1 MNTKSAFITIVG
13 RPNVGKSSLLN
24 AFVGEKVA
32 IVSPKPQ
39 TTRTRITGVLTKGET
54 QLVFIDTPG
63 MHQPRTRLSEYMVKQ
78 IGASILDVD
87 AAILV
92 TEATGE
98 IRSSEI
104 RLIES
109 LQTKKIP
116 AILAVNKIDTLE
128 RKGLM
133 MDKIA
138 KFSELFAFD
147 EIVPV
152 SVLKR
157 DGVEILLG
165 IIEKYAK
172 PAPHFFDGDDYTD
185 QPERQIV
192 SEMIREKILR
202 NMRDEIPHGTAVEI
216 EEMKER
222 ENSGIIDIRAVIYCE
237 KQSHKAMII
246 GKNGESLK
254 KIGSQA
260 RAEIERFLDVK
271 VNLQCWVKVKQDWR
285 NSAGNLRQFGFK

>member
-1 MNTKSAFITIVG
+1 MRTKSAFVTIAG

-39 TTRTRITGVLTKGET
+39 TTRTRITGVLSKGET

-63 MHQPRTRLSEYMVKQ
+63 MHQPRTKLSEYMVKQ
-78 IGASILDVD
+78 IASSVADVD
-87 AAILV
+87 VAILV
-92 TEATGE
+92 TEPAGE

-104 RLIES
+104 QLLES
-109 LQTKKIP
+109 FKAKKIP

-128 RKGLM
+128 RKELM

-138 KFSELFAFD
+138 KFSALFAFD
-147 EIVPV
+147 EIVPI

-157 DGVEILLG
+157 DGVELLLKMT
-165 IIEKYAK
+165 EKYAK
-172 PAPHFFDGDDYTD
+172 PAPHFFDDDDYTD
-185 QPERQIV
+185 QPERVIV
-192 SEMIREKILR
+192 SEMVREKILR
-202 NMRDEIPHGTAVEI
+202 NMRDEIPHGTAVAI

-222 ENSGIIDIRAVIYCE
+222 KNGEIVDIHAVIYCE
-237 KQSHKAMII
+237 KQSHKAMMI
-246 GKNGESLK
+246 GKNGETLK

-260 RAEIERFLDVK
+260 RVDIERFLDIR

-285 NSAGNLRQFGFK
+285 NNAGNLREFGFQ